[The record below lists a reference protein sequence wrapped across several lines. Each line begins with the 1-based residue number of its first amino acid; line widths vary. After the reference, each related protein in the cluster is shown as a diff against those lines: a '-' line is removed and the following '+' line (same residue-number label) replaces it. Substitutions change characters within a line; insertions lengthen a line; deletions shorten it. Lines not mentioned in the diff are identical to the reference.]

1 MRNKIVIQLES
12 NEGAERR
19 FVLDSSRLRRFGFT
33 GAALLLLLLAGTAA
47 GTWKATTFIGNG
59 PSAEAENAVLRGQ
72 LQGLEARMTR
82 VDQALERVM
91 AHDAKIR
98 QISQEDASAR
108 AFGLESL
115 TELELAAAE
124 RQGRTDTEVLS
135 RSDLGPIDAVDAA
148 GQLDAL
154 AGRTRELEASLMDE
168 EESLQEVR
176 GYLDDRWSLTRAH
189 PSVWPVRGWMT
200 SRYGYRDSPH
210 GEGRRLHAGI
220 DIAAPRGTPV
230 VAPAD
235 GHIVYAGYHTAY
247 GNLVVIDHGYGLSS
261 KYAHMSRIHVRVG
274 ARVQRSELIGRVGNT
289 GRSTGPH
296 LHFEVHQDGAAVNPL
311 RFLDR
316 DQR

>member
-1 MRNKIVIQLES
+1 MRNRIVIQLES
-12 NEGAERR
+12 DGSAGRR
-19 FVLDSSRLRRFGFT
+19 FVVDSSRLRRFGFL
-33 GAALLLLLLAGTAA
+33 AVVLLLLLLGGTAA
-47 GTWKATTFIGNG
+47 GTWKITTLIGNG

-98 QISQEDASAR
+98 QLSQDDASAR
-108 AFGLESL
+108 AFGLKALS
-115 TELELAAAE
+115 ELELAAAE
-124 RQGRTDTEVLS
+124 RQGRNDLS
-135 RSDLGPIDAVDAA
+135 PVSTSDLGPVDAVGAA

-154 AGRTRELEASLMDE
+154 EARTRELESSLMDE

-189 PSVWPVRGWMT
+189 PSVWPVRGWLT
-200 SRYGYRDSPH
+200 SRYGYRNSPH

-261 KYAHMSRIHVRVG
+261 KYAHLSRIHVRVG
-274 ARVQRSELIGRVGNT
+274 ARVQRAELIGRVGST